1 MNNYHMN
8 HIITVLIVALY
19 AYTIVSTISV
29 LLLENR
35 NPAKSLSWM
44 LVLLFIPVIGMF
56 FYLLLGQDYRKKKII
71 SKKSIRSVIDR
82 PVASFDID
90 KLDTTLMNENQ
101 LNLIKLLY
109 KNSESYGYAF
119 NKIDVLADGESTF
132 TAVFEA
138 IRNAKDHIHIEFFI
152 FDDDKISNQLR
163 ELLIQKA
170 HEGVRVRMIY
180 DYWGSFDLS
189 KKYLQSL
196 KDEGIYVRPYLPFRW
211 SIYRSS
217 KINYRNHR
225 KLIIVDGVVGFTGGL
240 NVADRYI
247 FGNSL
252 GKWRDTFVRM
262 EGSVVHGLQLLFMV
276 DWFFVDRKLIDGSQY
291 FPVPQKFELNLVQLV
306 NSGPD
311 TDWEAIMQGI
321 ASAISSATKYIYIHS
336 PYFMPTEVIATCMQM
351 AALSGV
357 DVRLMIPVRSDSRL
371 SDASTNSYLGQ
382 ALEAGVR
389 VFRYNK
395 GFLHSK
401 AIVIDDFISIVGSC
415 NLDERSFVQN
425 FEANAFIYDLK
436 TASRLKDLFLKDIEN
451 SEELSL
457 ENWTNRKRRQ
467 KLKESFAR
475 LFSPL
480 M

>member
-1 MNNYHMN
+1 MTRVFT
-8 HIITVLIVALY
+8 IIVIALY
-19 AYTIVSTISV
+19 VYTLISTISV

-35 NPAKSLSWM
+35 NPAKSLSWV
-44 LVLLFIPVIGMF
+44 LVLLFLPVIGMF

-82 PVASFDID
+82 PVASFDIN
-90 KLDTTLMNENQ
+90 KLDTTLMDNNH
-101 LNLIKLLY
+101 LKLIKLLY
-109 KNSESYGYAF
+109 KNCEAAGYAN
-119 NKIDVLADGESTF
+119 NKIEILSDGESTF
-132 TAVFEA
+132 NALFEA

-170 HEGVRVRMIY
+170 KEGVRVRMIY

-189 KKYLQSL
+189 KHYLKSL
-196 KDEGIYVRPYLPFRW
+196 AEAGVFVRPFLPFRW
-211 SIYRSS
+211 QISRSN

-225 KLIIVDGVVGFTGGL
+225 KLVVVDGKLGFTGGL

-247 FGNSL
+247 YGNYL
-252 GKWRDTFVRM
+252 GKWRDTFICF
-262 EGSVVHGLQLLFMV
+262 EGAAVHGIQLLFMV
-276 DWFFVDRKLIDGSQY
+276 DWYFVDQKLIEGPEY
-291 FPVPQKFELNLVQLV
+291 FPKPQKFEQNLVQIV

-311 TDWEAIMQGI
+311 SDWAAILQGI
-321 ASAISSATKYIYIHS
+321 TSAFSLATNYIYIHS
-336 PYFMPTEVIATCMQM
+336 PYFMPTDVIATCLHI

-357 DVRLMIPVRSDSRL
+357 DVRLMIPVRSDSRF
-371 SDASTNSYLGQ
+371 SDASTSSYVAQ
-382 ALEAGVR
+382 VLEAGVR
-389 VFRYNK
+389 VFRYKN

-401 AIVIDDFISIVGSC
+401 AIVIDDFVSIVGST
-415 NLDERSFVQN
+415 NMDERSFVQN
-425 FEANAFIYDLK
+425 FEANAFIYDNK
-436 TASRLKDLFLKDIEN
+436 TAIKLKELFLKDQEQC
-451 SEELSL
+451 EELKL
-457 ENWTNRKRRQ
+457 EDWSNRKRRQ

>member
-1 MNNYHMN
+1 MN
-8 HIITVLIVALY
+8 HVITVIIVILY
-19 AYTIVSTISV
+19 AYTLISTISV

-35 NPAKSLSWM
+35 NPAKSLSWVM
-44 LVLLFIPVIGMF
+44 VLLFIPVIGMF

-82 PVASFDID
+82 PVASFDIN
-90 KLDTTLMNENQ
+90 KLDTTLMSDNQ
-101 LNLIKLLY
+101 LNLVKLLY
-109 KNSESYGYAF
+109 KNSESAGYAF
-119 NKIDVLADGESTF
+119 NKIDVLSDGESTF
-132 TAVFEA
+132 KAVFEA
-138 IRNAKDHIHIEFFI
+138 IRKAKDHIHIEFFI

-163 ELLIQKA
+163 ELLIQKSR
-170 HEGVRVRMIY
+170 EGVRVRLIY
-180 DYWGSFDLS
+180 DYWGSFNLS
-189 KKYLQSL
+189 KKYLKSM
-196 KDEGIYVRPYLPFRW
+196 KEAGIYFRPFLPFRW
-211 SIYRSS
+211 RISRSS

-225 KLIIVDGVVGFTGGL
+225 KLIIVDGITGFTGGL
-240 NVADRYI
+240 NIADRYI
-247 FGNSL
+247 YGNSL
-252 GKWRDTFVRM
+252 GKWRDTFVQM

-276 DWFFVDRKLIDGSQY
+276 DWFFVDRKLIDGPEY
-291 FPVPQKFELNLVQLV
+291 FPEPKKFEQNLIQLV

-311 TDWEAIMQGI
+311 SDWEAIMQGI
-321 ASAISSATKYIYIHS
+321 ASAISSATKYVYIQS
-336 PYFMPTEVIATCMQM
+336 PYFMPTDVIAICMQM

-357 DVRLMIPVRSDSRL
+357 DVRLMIPERSDSRL
-371 SDASTNSYLGQ
+371 SDASTSSYLGQ

-389 VFRYNK
+389 VFRYNN

-425 FEANAFIYDLK
+425 FEANAFIYDPT
-436 TASRLKDLFLKDIEN
+436 TAVKLRKLYTDDIVN
-451 SEELSL
+451 CEELSL
-457 ENWTNRKRRQ
+457 EAWTNRKRRQ

>member
-1 MNNYHMN
+1 MN
-8 HIITVLIVALY
+8 HVITVIIVILY
-19 AYTIVSTISV
+19 AYTLISTISV

-35 NPAKSLSWM
+35 NPAKSLSWVM
-44 LVLLFIPVIGMF
+44 VLLFIPVIGMF

-82 PVASFDID
+82 PVASFDIN
-90 KLDTTLMNENQ
+90 KLDTTLMSDNQ
-101 LNLIKLLY
+101 LNLVKLLY
-109 KNSESYGYAF
+109 KNSESAGYAF
-119 NKIDVLADGESTF
+119 NKIDVLSDGESTF
-132 TAVFEA
+132 EAVFEA
-138 IRNAKDHIHIEFFI
+138 IRKAKDHIHIEFFI

-163 ELLIQKA
+163 ELLIQKSR
-170 HEGVRVRMIY
+170 EGVRVRLIY
-180 DYWGSFDLS
+180 DYWGSFNLS
-189 KKYLQSL
+189 KKYLKSM
-196 KDEGIYVRPYLPFRW
+196 KEAGIYFRPFLPFRW
-211 SIYRSS
+211 RISRSS

-225 KLIIVDGVVGFTGGL
+225 KLIIVDGITGFTGGL
-240 NVADRYI
+240 NIADRYI
-247 FGNSL
+247 YGNSL
-252 GKWRDTFVRM
+252 GKWRDTFVQM

-276 DWFFVDRKLIDGSQY
+276 DWFFVDRKLIDGPEY
-291 FPVPQKFELNLVQLV
+291 FPEPKKFEQNLIQLV

-311 TDWEAIMQGI
+311 SDWEAIMQGI
-321 ASAISSATKYIYIHS
+321 ASAISSATKYVYIQS
-336 PYFMPTEVIATCMQM
+336 PYFMPTDVIAICMQM

-357 DVRLMIPVRSDSRL
+357 DVRLMIPERSDSRL
-371 SDASTNSYLGQ
+371 SDASTSSYLGQ

-389 VFRYNK
+389 VFRYNN

-425 FEANAFIYDLK
+425 FEANAFIYDPT
-436 TASRLKDLFLKDIEN
+436 TAVKLRELYMEDIVN
-451 SEELSL
+451 CEELSL
-457 ENWTNRKRRQ
+457 ESWTNRKRRQ

>member
-1 MNNYHMN
+1 MN
-8 HIITVLIVALY
+8 HVITVIIVILY
-19 AYTIVSTISV
+19 VYTLVSTISV

-35 NPAKSLSWM
+35 NPAKSLSWV

-71 SKKSIRSVIDR
+71 SRKSIRSVIDR
-82 PVASFDID
+82 PVASFDIN
-90 KLDTTLMNENQ
+90 KLDTTMMNDNQ
-101 LNLIKLLY
+101 LNLIKMLY
-109 KNSESYGYAF
+109 KNSEAAGYAF
-119 NKIDVLADGESTF
+119 NKIDVFSDGGSTF
-132 TAVFEA
+132 NAVFEA

-163 ELLIQKA
+163 ELLIQKSR
-170 HEGVRVRMIY
+170 EGVRVRMIY

-189 KKYLQSL
+189 KKYLKSL
-196 KDEGIYVRPYLPFRW
+196 KDAGIYFRPFLPFRW
-211 SIYRSS
+211 RISRSS

-225 KLIIVDGVVGFTGGL
+225 KLIIIDGVIGFTGGL
-240 NVADRYI
+240 NIADRYI
-247 FGNSL
+247 YGNSL
-252 GKWRDTFVRM
+252 GQWRDTFVRM

-276 DWFFVDRKLIDGSQY
+276 DWFFVDRKLIDGPQY
-291 FPVPQKFELNLVQLV
+291 FPEPEKYQQNLVQLV

-311 TDWEAIMQGI
+311 SDWEAIMQGI
-321 ASAISSATKYIYIHS
+321 ASAISSATRYVYIQS

-357 DVRLMIPVRSDSRL
+357 DVRLMIPEKSDSRL
-371 SDASTNSYLGQ
+371 SDASTCSYLSQ
-382 ALEAGVR
+382 VLEAGVR
-389 VFRYNK
+389 VYRYNN

-425 FEANAFIYDLK
+425 FEANAFIYDPT
-436 TASRLKDLFLKDIEN
+436 TAVNLRELYIKDIIN
-451 SEELSL
+451 CEELSL
-457 ENWTNRKRRQ
+457 EAWTNRKRRQ

>member
-1 MNNYHMN
+1 MIM
-8 HIITVLIVALY
+8 TRLFTIVVIALY
-19 AYTIVSTISV
+19 AYTVISTISV

-35 NPAKSLSWM
+35 NPSKSLSWM
-44 LVLLFIPVIGMF
+44 LVLLFIPVVGMF

-71 SKKSIRSVIDR
+71 TKKSIRSVIDR
-82 PVASFDID
+82 PVASFEID
-90 KLDTTLMNENQ
+90 KLQTTLMNVNQ
-101 LNLIKLLY
+101 LNLIKMLY
-109 KNSESYGYAF
+109 KNSEAAGYA
-119 NKIDVLADGESTF
+119 NNNITVLSDGESTF
-132 TAVFEA
+132 NAVFEA
-138 IRNAKDHIHIEFFI
+138 IKNAKDHIHIEFFI
-152 FDDDKISNQLR
+152 FDDDKISNRLR

-170 HEGVRVRMIY
+170 REGVRVRMIF

-189 KKYLQSL
+189 KKYLRSL
-196 KDEGIYVRPYLPFRW
+196 REGGVFVRPFLPFRW
-211 SIYRSS
+211 RISRSS
-217 KINYRNHR
+217 KINFRNHR
-225 KLIIVDGVVGFTGGL
+225 KLIIVDGSIGFTGGL
-240 NVADRYI
+240 NIADRYV

-276 DWFFVDRKLIDGSQY
+276 DWFFVDRKLIEGPEY
-291 FPVPQKFELNLVQLV
+291 FPEPKKYGQNMVQLV

-311 TDWEAIMQGI
+311 SDWEAIMQGI

-336 PYFMPTEVIATCMQM
+336 PYFMPTEVISTCMQM

-382 ALEAGVR
+382 AMEAGVR
-389 VFRYNK
+389 VYRYTN

-425 FEANAFIYDLK
+425 FEANAFIYDTTTAMKLK
-436 TASRLKDLFLKDIEN
+436 ELFLQDIEN
-451 SEELSL
+451 CKEVSL
-457 ENWTNRKRRQ
+457 EAWSNRKRRQ

>member
-1 MNNYHMN
+1 MTRLFT
-8 HIITVLIVALY
+8 IILIALY
-19 AYTIVSTISV
+19 VYTIISTISV

-35 NPAKSLSWM
+35 NPAKSLSWL

-90 KLDTTLMNENQ
+90 KLDTTLMNDNQ

-109 KNSESYGYAF
+109 KNSESAGYAF
-119 NKIDVLADGESTF
+119 NKIDVLPDGVSTF
-132 TAVFEA
+132 KALFEA
-138 IRNAKDHIHIEFFI
+138 IQQAKDHIHIEFFI

-170 HEGVRVRMIY
+170 KEGVRVRLIY

-189 KKYLQSL
+189 KKYLKSL
-196 KDEGIYVRPYLPFRW
+196 KLGGVYIRPFLPFRW
-211 SIYRSS
+211 RISRSS
-217 KINYRNHR
+217 KINFRNHR
-225 KLIIVDGVVGFTGGL
+225 KLIIVDGKVGFTGGL

-247 FGNSL
+247 YGNSL
-252 GKWRDTFVRM
+252 GKWRDTFVRL
-262 EGSVVHGLQLLFMV
+262 EGSIVHGLQLLFMV
-276 DWFFVDRKLIDGSQY
+276 DWFFVDRKLIDGPEY
-291 FPVPQKFELNLVQLV
+291 FPEPKKFNLNLIQLV

-311 TDWEAIMQGI
+311 SDWEAIMQGI

-336 PYFMPTEVIATCMQM
+336 PYFMPTDVIASCIQM

-357 DVRLMIPVRSDSRL
+357 DVRLMIPARSDSRL
-371 SDASTNSYLGQ
+371 SDESSNSYLGP

-389 VFRYNK
+389 VFRYTN

-425 FEANAFIYDLK
+425 FEANAFIYDAT
-436 TASRLKDLFLKDIEN
+436 TAARLKELFLLDLDN
-451 SEELSL
+451 CEEISL
-457 ENWTNRKRRQ
+457 EAWTNRKRRQ
-467 KLKESFAR
+467 KMKESFAR

>member
-1 MNNYHMN
+1 MN
-8 HIITVLIVALY
+8 HLITVVLLALY
-19 AYTIVSTISV
+19 AYTLISTISV

-35 NPAKSLSWM
+35 NPAKSLSWVM
-44 LVLLFIPVIGMF
+44 VLLFIPVIGMF

-71 SKKSIRSVIDR
+71 SKKSIRQVIDR
-82 PVASFDID
+82 PVASFDIN
-90 KLDTTLMNENQ
+90 KLDITMMNENQ

-109 KNSESYGYAF
+109 KNSESAGYAF
-119 NKIDVLADGESTF
+119 NRIDILADGESTF
-132 TAVFEA
+132 NALFEA

-152 FDDDKISNQLR
+152 FDDDKISNELR

-170 HEGVRVRMIY
+170 NEGVRVRMIY

-189 KKYLQSL
+189 KKYLKSL
-196 KDEGIYVRPYLPFRW
+196 KNAGVYIRPFLPFRW
-211 SIYRSS
+211 RISRSS
-217 KINYRNHR
+217 KINFRNHR
-225 KLIIVDGVVGFTGGL
+225 KLIIVDGNVGFTGGL

-276 DWFFVDRKLIDGSQY
+276 DWFFVDRKLIDGPQY
-291 FPVPQKFELNLVQLV
+291 FPEPVKHELNLIQLV

-311 TDWEAIMQGI
+311 SDWEAIMQGI
-321 ASAISSATKYIYIHS
+321 ASAIASATKYIYIHS
-336 PYFMPTEVIATCMQM
+336 PYFMPTDVIATCLQM

-357 DVRLMIPVRSDSRL
+357 DVRLMIPARSDSRL
-371 SDASTNSYLGQ
+371 SDASTASYLAP

-389 VFRYNK
+389 IFRYNN

-425 FEANAFIYDLK
+425 FEADAFIYEYK
-436 TASRLKDLFLKDIEN
+436 TASVLKELFLKDIEN
-451 SEELSL
+451 CVEISKEDWS
-457 ENWTNRKRRQ
+457 NRKRRQ

>member
-1 MNNYHMN
+1 MN
-8 HIITVLIVALY
+8 HVITVIIVILY
-19 AYTIVSTISV
+19 AYTLISTISV

-35 NPAKSLSWM
+35 NPAKSLSWVM
-44 LVLLFIPVIGMF
+44 VLLFIPVIGMF

-82 PVASFDID
+82 PVASFDIN
-90 KLDTTLMNENQ
+90 KLDTTLMSDNQ
-101 LNLIKLLY
+101 LNLVKLLY
-109 KNSESYGYAF
+109 KNSESAGYAF
-119 NKIDVLADGESTF
+119 NKIDVLSDGESTF
-132 TAVFEA
+132 EAVFEA
-138 IRNAKDHIHIEFFI
+138 IRKAKDHIHIEFFI

-163 ELLIQKA
+163 ELLIQKSR
-170 HEGVRVRMIY
+170 EGVRVRLIY
-180 DYWGSFDLS
+180 DYWGSFNLS
-189 KKYLQSL
+189 KKYLKSM
-196 KDEGIYVRPYLPFRW
+196 KEAGIYFRPFLPFRW
-211 SIYRSS
+211 RISRSS

-225 KLIIVDGVVGFTGGL
+225 KLIIVDGITGFTGGL
-240 NVADRYI
+240 NIADRYI
-247 FGNSL
+247 YGNSL
-252 GKWRDTFVRM
+252 GKWRDTFVQM

-276 DWFFVDRKLIDGSQY
+276 DWFFVDRKLIDGPEY
-291 FPVPQKFELNLVQLV
+291 FPEPKKFEQNLIQLV

-321 ASAISSATKYIYIHS
+321 ASAISSATKYVYIQS
-336 PYFMPTEVIATCMQM
+336 PYFMPTDVIAICMQM

-357 DVRLMIPVRSDSRL
+357 DVRLMIPERSDSRL
-371 SDASTNSYLGQ
+371 SDASTSSYLGQ

-389 VFRYNK
+389 VFRYNN

-425 FEANAFIYDLK
+425 FEANAFIYDPT
-436 TASRLKDLFLKDIEN
+436 TAVKLRKLYTDDIVN
-451 SEELSL
+451 CEELSL
-457 ENWTNRKRRQ
+457 EAWTNRKRRQ

>member
-1 MNNYHMN
+1 MN
-8 HIITVLIVALY
+8 HLITVVLLALY
-19 AYTIVSTISV
+19 AYTLISTISV

-71 SKKSIRSVIDR
+71 SKKSIRQVIDR
-82 PVASFDID
+82 PVASFDIN
-90 KLDTTLMNENQ
+90 KLDTTMMNENQ

-109 KNSESYGYAF
+109 KNSESAGYAF
-119 NKIDVLADGESTF
+119 NKIDILADGESTF
-132 TAVFEA
+132 NALFEA

-152 FDDDKISNQLR
+152 FDDDKISNRLR

-170 HEGVRVRMIY
+170 NEGVRVRMIY

-189 KKYLQSL
+189 KKYLKSL
-196 KDEGIYVRPYLPFRW
+196 KHAGVYIRPFLPFRW
-211 SIYRSS
+211 RISRSS
-217 KINYRNHR
+217 KINFRNHR
-225 KLIIVDGVVGFTGGL
+225 KLIIVDGNVGFTGGL

-276 DWFFVDRKLIDGSQY
+276 DWFFVDRKLIDGPQY
-291 FPVPQKFELNLVQLV
+291 FPEPVKHELNLVQLV

-311 TDWEAIMQGI
+311 SDWEAIMQGI
-321 ASAISSATKYIYIHS
+321 ASAIASATKYIYIHS
-336 PYFMPTEVIATCMQM
+336 PYFMPTDVIATCLQM

-357 DVRLMIPVRSDSRL
+357 DVRLMIPSRSDSRL
-371 SDASTNSYLGQ
+371 SDASTSSYLAP

-389 VFRYNK
+389 VFRYNN

-425 FEANAFIYDLK
+425 FEADAFIYEYK
-436 TASRLKDLFLKDIEN
+436 TASVLKELFLKDTEN
-451 SEELSL
+451 CEEISK
-457 ENWTNRKRRQ
+457 EDWSNRKRRQ

>member
-1 MNNYHMN
+1 MN
-8 HIITVLIVALY
+8 HLITVVLLALY
-19 AYTIVSTISV
+19 AYTLISTISV

-35 NPAKSLSWM
+35 NPAKSLSWVM
-44 LVLLFIPVIGMF
+44 VLLFIPVIGMF

-71 SKKSIRSVIDR
+71 SKKSIRQVIDR
-82 PVASFDID
+82 PVASFDIN

-109 KNSESYGYAF
+109 KNSESAGYAF
-119 NKIDVLADGESTF
+119 NRIDILADGESTF
-132 TAVFEA
+132 NALFEA

-152 FDDDKISNQLR
+152 FDDDKISNELR

-170 HEGVRVRMIY
+170 NEGVRVRMIY

-189 KKYLQSL
+189 KKYLKSL
-196 KDEGIYVRPYLPFRW
+196 KNAGVYIRPFLPFRW
-211 SIYRSS
+211 RISRSS
-217 KINYRNHR
+217 KINFRNHR
-225 KLIIVDGVVGFTGGL
+225 KLIIVDGNVGFTGGL

-276 DWFFVDRKLIDGSQY
+276 DWFFVDRKLIDGPQY
-291 FPVPQKFELNLVQLV
+291 FPEPVKHELNLIQLV

-311 TDWEAIMQGI
+311 SDWEAIMQGI
-321 ASAISSATKYIYIHS
+321 ASAIASATKYIYIHS
-336 PYFMPTEVIATCMQM
+336 PYFMPTDVIATCLQM

-357 DVRLMIPVRSDSRL
+357 DVRLMIPARSDSRL
-371 SDASTNSYLGQ
+371 SDASTASYLAP

-389 VFRYNK
+389 IFRYNN

-425 FEANAFIYDLK
+425 FEADAFIYEYK
-436 TASRLKDLFLKDIEN
+436 TASVLKGLFLKDIDN
-451 SEELSL
+451 CEELSN
-457 ENWTNRKRRQ
+457 EDWSNRKRRQ